1 LPQERD
7 VRASAVLHPEDF
19 EISQVVSTA
28 EPVSSR
34 EEFVPGA
41 TRTASED
48 AHEEEPLARL
58 ERAHPQDLDR
68 LVLIEEDPG
77 VDALR
82 DQDLRGHLDR
92 HKPEGHRYR

>member
-1 LPQERD
+1 MPQERD

-48 AHEEEPLARL
+48 ADEEEPLARL
-58 ERAHPQDLDR
+58 ERVHPQDLDR
-68 LVLIEEDPG
+68 LVVIEEDPG
-77 VDALR
+77 DDALL
-82 DQDLRGHLDR
+82 DQDVRGHLDR
-92 HKPEGHRYR
+92 HTPEGHRYR